1 MRSNRWMLPPTH
13 KYSASVGLV
22 GGWTQWGRWMC
33 PTSRLD
39 TTLNDGYLGLVID
52 EGRSEVRQVSCRFP
66 RADKFLNANGGRQ
79 NGHVLQSVV
88 VHTHHPFYIHNR
100 YVQDRDLR
108 LR

>member
-1 MRSNRWMLPPTH
+1 MYVEIRTRTVRVRYILGNSPQDICAYSDLMRSNRWMLPPTH

-52 EGRSEVRQVSCRFP
+52 EGRSEVR
-66 RADKFLNANGGRQ
+66 
-79 NGHVLQSVV
+79 
-88 VHTHHPFYIHNR
+88 
-100 YVQDRDLR
+100 
-108 LR
+108 